1 MTTWNENL
9 PFFLKYNTENFFKFL
24 RKNPTTW
31 LEIWIFHQEHVR
43 SFEFLFCGHF
53 LNIIF
58 IKKCEYFLVLEFFR
72 RVLTIATIRKLWG
85 PQINLNI
92 HRRNHFSWFIYNF
105 IYLIFLN
112 AKVFNSYFF
121 VFSLFILSMKNFR
134 GTVLC
139 ELQAITRNKW
149 SSRSKFCSTFI
160 IASSYPC
167 CNKIQFHLL

>member
-1 MTTWNENL
+1 MFAHL
-9 PFFLKYNTENFFKFL
+9 NFFY
-24 RKNPTTW
+24 
-31 LEIWIFHQEHVR
+31 VV
-43 SFEFLFCGHF
+43 SFW
-53 LNIIF
+53 IIF
-58 IKKCEYFLVLEFFR
+58 LSKNCEYFLVLEFFR

-92 HRRNHFSWFIYNF
+92 HRRNHFSWFIYNC

-112 AKVFNSYFF
+112 AKEFNSFFF
-121 VFSLFILSMKNFR
+121 VFSLYILSMKNFLSE
-134 GTVLC
+134 VQFLC

-149 SSRSKFCSTFI
+149 SSRSKFWSTFI